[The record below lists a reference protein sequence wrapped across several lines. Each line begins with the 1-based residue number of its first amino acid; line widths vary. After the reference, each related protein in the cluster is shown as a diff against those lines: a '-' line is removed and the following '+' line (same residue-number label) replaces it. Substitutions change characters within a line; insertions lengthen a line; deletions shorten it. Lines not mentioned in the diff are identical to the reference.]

1 MLTRDQKNTKQKTFK
16 ETTAPKT
23 PHCFSFLVPSQRY
36 VSVYSSCFCS
46 FSCRD
51 QTTYNER
58 HKQSL
63 LVEEV
68 QNVESTIKTPLLEE
82 LIRDTS
88 TGFWWHLDCPHGCK
102 MAAVSLVM

>member
-1 MLTRDQKNTKQKTFK
+1 MLTRDKKNTKQKIVK
-16 ETTAPKT
+16 ETTPPKT
-23 PHCFSFLVPSQRY
+23 RHCFSFLAPSQRF
-36 VSVYSSCFCS
+36 VSVCSSCFCS

-68 QNVESTIKTPLLEE
+68 QKVESTIKTQLLEE

-88 TGFWWHLDCPHGCK
+88 TGF
-102 MAAVSLVM
+102 